1 MKSLF
6 VPAVW
11 LVGRLSYRYKL
22 LLTAVVFLLPLLL
35 FAGLLVSEHQG
46 QLDVTRQER
55 AGLGL
60 QLPALELLAA
70 AHDYHAALQ
79 GAVTGEES
87 YRQAQAERRARVAER
102 LRGLHDLTRSGFGEE
117 LAGAAWTALREHWET
132 SSTGGEDAADVLN
145 AQLEFNRLLRQGLTL
160 VSDRSGVRADGD
172 PAVAALVDS
181 LSIKLPL
188 LLESLGVARD
198 VGLGAIAGKRL
209 KAKLRNRLLVVRGG
223 IDPLVSWN
231 LENIEKARV
240 LRPSLTP
247 GLDTSASA
255 LGTAPLG
262 LQELLTT
269 KVIDT
274 TDFDISP
281 ADYDGRGTLAMAAV
295 LDMARAIVPGVD
307 RMLDARMNDLVVKR
321 NVVLAIIGAVL
332 LLLGYGFTGAYMSIM
347 RGIDDLCAAAKRMAA
362 GDLSVR
368 VTPGSFDE
376 AAEMARNFNEMAESF
391 GELIRNTLA
400 AAKELNGS
408 VDSVNASSRHIESAT
423 ERQNEAAARTA
434 SAVQQLTVSIHE
446 VAEHARETDRVTVE
460 ADRAARRGAE
470 HAAGTAREMA
480 GIVAGVN
487 EAVSV
492 IQELENQSHEIGHVV
507 RAIRE
512 IAEQTNLLA
521 LNAAIEAARAG
532 EHGRGFSVV
541 ADEVRKLA
549 ERTRTATTDVAG
561 TIEAIQQ
568 NIHVAVVSMHRS
580 SDQVRGS
587 AGAVDELSELL
598 ARMRET
604 VSITARHIE
613 EIAHATTEQS
623 NAGSEIARN
632 TQEIS
637 GMAEECHVS
646 AQATSASSQTLAGLA
661 TRLEQSVACLSV

>member
-6 VPAVW
+6 VPAEW

-55 AGLGL
+55 TGLAV

-70 AHDYHAALQ
+70 GHDHHAALQ
-79 GAVTGEES
+79 VAAAGDES
-87 YRQAQAERRARVAER
+87 YRQALSERRARVAER
-102 LRGLHDLTRSGFGEE
+102 LQGVYELTRSGFGDN
-117 LAGAAWTALREHWET
+117 LATAAWAPLRDHWNT
-132 SSTGGEDAADVLN
+132 LSFGGEDAADALN
-145 AQLEFNRLLRQGLTL
+145 AQLEFNRLLRQGLTV
-160 VSDRSGVRADGD
+160 VSDRSGIRADGD
-172 PAVAALVDS
+172 PAVGALVDS

-198 VGLGAIAGKRL
+198 GGLGAVAGKRL
-209 KAKLRNRLLVVRGG
+209 KSKLRNRLLVVRGG
-223 IDPLVSWN
+223 IDPLVTWN
-231 LENIEKARV
+231 LENIEKAGR
-240 LRPSLTP
+240 LRPTLAENLETP
-247 GLDTSASA
+247 AST

-262 LQELLTT
+262 LQELFTT

-274 TDFDISP
+274 TDFDISL
-281 ADYDGRGTLAMAAV
+281 ADYDGRGTQAMAAV
-295 LDMARAIVPGVD
+295 QDMARAIVPEVD
-307 RMLDARMNDLVVKR
+307 RMLDTRMNDLIMKR
-321 NVVLAIIGAVL
+321 NVVLAIIGVVL
-332 LLLGYGFTGAYMSIM
+332 LLLGYGFTGAYLSIM
-347 RGIDDLCAAAKRMAA
+347 RGIDDLSAAAKRMAA

-368 VTPGSFDE
+368 VTPRSSDE
-376 AAEMARNFNEMAESF
+376 AADMARHFNEMAESF

-400 AAKELNGS
+400 AARELNGS
-408 VDSVNASSRHIESAT
+408 VESVNASSRQIETAT

-434 SAVQQLTVSIHE
+434 SAIQQLTVSIHE

-460 ADRAARRGAE
+460 ADTAVCQGAE
-470 HAAGTAREMA
+470 HAAGAAREMA
-480 GIVAGVN
+480 RIVAGVT

-492 IQELENQSHEIGHVV
+492 IQKLEDQSREIGHVV
-507 RAIRE
+507 QAIRE

-549 ERTRTATTDVAG
+549 ERTRMATTDVAG
-561 TIEAIQQ
+561 TIESIQQ

-587 AGAVDELSELL
+587 AGVVDELSELL

-613 EIAHATTEQS
+613 EIAHATAEQS
-623 NAGSEIARN
+623 KAGSEIARN

-637 GMAEECHVS
+637 GMAEECHAS
-646 AQATSASSQTLAGLA
+646 AQTTCASSQTLASLA

>member
-22 LLTAVVFLLPLLL
+22 LLTAVVFLVPLLL
-35 FAGLLVSEHQG
+35 FSGLLVSEHQG
-46 QLDVTRQER
+46 QFEVTRRER
-55 AGLGL
+55 VGLDL

-70 AHDYHAALQ
+70 AHDYHAAWQ
-79 GAVTGEES
+79 AVLAGDES
-87 YRQAQAERRARVAER
+87 YRQAQSERRAFVVER
-102 LRGLHDLTRSGFGEE
+102 LRGLHNLTRSGIGEE
-117 LAGAAWTALREHWET
+117 LAGAAWIPLREHWEKY
-132 SSTGGEDAADVLN
+132 SAGGEDAADALN
-145 AQLEFNRLLRQGLTL
+145 AQLEFNRLLRHGLTV
-160 VSDRSGVRADGD
+160 VSDRSGIRADGD

-188 LLESLGVARD
+188 LLESVGVARD
-198 VGLGAIAGKRL
+198 VGLGAVAGKRL
-209 KAKLRNRLLVVRGG
+209 KTKLRNRLLVVRGG

-231 LENIEKARV
+231 LENIEKAGA
-240 LRPSLTP
+240 LRPALAT
-247 GLDTSASA
+247 GLETQASA
-255 LGTAPLG
+255 LGTTPLG

-274 TDFDISP
+274 SDFDISP
-281 ADYDGRGTLAMAAV
+281 ADYDGPGTLAMAAV

-307 RMLDARMNDLVVKR
+307 RVLDARMNNLMMKR
-321 NVVLAIIGAVL
+321 NTVLAIIGVVL

-347 RGIDDLCAAAKRMAA
+347 RGIEDLSAAAKRMAA

-368 VTPGSFDE
+368 VIPRSSDE
-376 AAEMARNFNEMAESF
+376 AAEMARYFNEMAASF
-391 GELIRNTLA
+391 GGLIRDTLVA
-400 AAKELNGS
+400 ARELNGS
-408 VDSVNASSRHIESAT
+408 VDRVNASSRQIESAT

-434 SAVQQLTVSIHE
+434 SAVQQLTVSIDE
-446 VAEHARETDRVTVE
+446 VAERARDTERVTVE
-460 ADRAARRGAE
+460 ADEATRRGAE
-470 HAAGTAREMA
+470 HAAGAAREMA
-480 GIVAGVN
+480 GIVSGVN
-487 EAVSV
+487 EAVLA
-492 IQELENQSHEIGHVV
+492 IQDLENQSHEIGQVV

-561 TIEAIQQ
+561 TIEAIQE
-568 NIHVAVVSMHRS
+568 NIQAAVVSMRRS

-587 AGAVDELSELL
+587 ASVVDELSELL
-598 ARMRET
+598 ARLRET
-604 VSITARHIE
+604 VSVTARHIE

-623 NAGSEIARN
+623 NAGNEIARN

-637 GMAEECHVS
+637 GMAEECHAS
-646 AQATSASSQTLAGLA
+646 AQTTSASSRTLAGLA
-661 TRLEQSVACLSV
+661 TRLEESVACLSV

>member
-55 AGLGL
+55 AGLTL

-79 GAVTGEES
+79 SVVAGDES
-87 YRQAQAERRARVAER
+87 YRQAQVERRARVAER
-102 LRGLHDLTRSGFGEE
+102 LQGLHDLTHAGFGEKP
-117 LAGAAWTALREHWET
+117 AGAAWIPLREHWEK
-132 SSTGGEDAADVLN
+132 SSSGGEDAADALN
-145 AQLEFNRLLRQGLTL
+145 SQLEFNRLLRQGLTL
-160 VSDRSGVRADGD
+160 VSDSTGIRADGD

-198 VGLGAIAGKRL
+198 VGLGAVAGKRL
-209 KAKLRNRLLVVRGG
+209 KSKLRNRLLVVRGG

-231 LENIEKARV
+231 LENIEKAGV
-240 LRPSLTP
+240 LRPTLAA
-247 GLDTSASA
+247 GLELPASA

-281 ADYDGRGTLAMAAV
+281 TDYDGRGTLAMAAV

-307 RMLDARMNDLVVKR
+307 HTLDARMNDLMVKR
-321 NVVLAIIGAVL
+321 NIVLAIIGAVL

-347 RGIDDLCAAAKRMAA
+347 RGIDDLSAAAKRMAA

-368 VTPGSFDE
+368 VMPRSSDE
-376 AAEMARNFNEMAESF
+376 AAAMARYFNEMAESF

-400 AAKELNGS
+400 AARELNGS
-408 VDSVNASSRHIESAT
+408 VDSVNASSRQIESAT

-446 VAEHARETDRVTVE
+446 VAEHARETERVTVE
-460 ADRAARRGAE
+460 ADRAVHHGAA
-470 HAAGTAREMA
+470 HAAGAAQEMA

-492 IQELENQSHEIGHVV
+492 IRNLEDQSREIGHVV
-507 RAIRE
+507 QAIRE

-549 ERTRTATTDVAG
+549 ERTRAATAEVAG
-561 TIEAIQQ
+561 TIETIQQ

-587 AGAVDELSELL
+587 AGVVDELSELL
-598 ARMRET
+598 ARMRQT
-604 VSITARHIE
+604 VGITARHIE
-613 EIAHATTEQS
+613 KIAHATAEQS
-623 NAGSEIARN
+623 NTGSEIARN

-637 GMAEECHVS
+637 GMAEECHAS
-646 AQATSASSQTLAGLA
+646 AQTTSASSQTLASLA

>member
-6 VPAVW
+6 IPAVW
-11 LVGRLSYRYKL
+11 LIGRLSYRYKL
-22 LLTAVVFLLPLLL
+22 ALTAVVFLLPLLL

-46 QLDVTRQER
+46 QLDVTRQEQ

-70 AHDYHAALQ
+70 AHDYHAVLQ
-79 GAVTGEES
+79 VSAAGDDS
-87 YRQAQAERRARVAER
+87 YRTAQSERRKRVAER
-102 LRGLHDLTRSGFGEE
+102 LQELHDLTRAGFGEK
-117 LAGAAWTALREHWET
+117 LARAAWTPLRELWEKQFA
-132 SSTGGEDAADVLN
+132 GGEDAADVLN
-145 AQLEFNRLLRQGLTL
+145 AQQEFNRLLRQGLTL
-160 VSDRSGVRADGD
+160 ASDRSGIRADGD

-198 VGLGAIAGKRL
+198 VGLGAVAGKRL

-231 LENIEKARV
+231 LENIEKAGV
-240 LRPSLTP
+240 LSPALAA
-247 GLDTSASA
+247 GLETSASA

-262 LQELLTT
+262 LQELFTT

-281 ADYDGRGTLAMAAV
+281 ADYDGRGTAAMAAV
-295 LDMARAIVPGVD
+295 LDMARTIVPEVD
-307 RMLDARMNDLVVKR
+307 RVLDERMHDLMMKR
-321 NVVLAIIGAVL
+321 NAVLAIIGAVL

-347 RGIDDLCAAAKRMAA
+347 RGIEDLSAAAKRMAA

-368 VTPGSFDE
+368 VTPRSSDE
-376 AAEMARNFNEMAESF
+376 AAQMAGHFNEMAESF

-400 AAKELNGS
+400 AARELNGS
-408 VDSVNASSRHIESAT
+408 VDSVNASSRQIESAT

-460 ADRAARRGAE
+460 ADRAARQGAE
-470 HAAGTAREMA
+470 HAAGAAREMA
-480 GIVAGVN
+480 EIVAGVN

-492 IQELENQSHEIGHVV
+492 IRNLEDRSREIGHVV
-507 RAIRE
+507 QSIRE

-549 ERTRTATTDVAG
+549 ERTRASTAEVAG
-561 TIEAIQQ
+561 TIETIQQ

-587 AGAVDELSELL
+587 AGVVDELSELL

-604 VSITARHIE
+604 VSVTARHIE
-613 EIAHATTEQS
+613 EIAHATAEQS
-623 NAGSEIARN
+623 NAGSEMARN

-637 GMAEECHVS
+637 GMAEECHAS
-646 AQATSASSQTLAGLA
+646 ARTTSASSRTLASLA